1 MLITPIGLVRQK
13 IRGTMNILDEID
25 RWKLDAKFEESDR
38 YFYPVENLSKIESGD
53 YSYII
58 GRKGCGK
65 TAISQSLYERKSHD
79 FFSEKLTFKNFPFNE
94 LYKLNDKS
102 YTQPNQYI
110 TLWKYLIYSSVC
122 RMFVRNE
129 SINRELST
137 TLEKAYGG
145 NDSIKNLRRVI
156 GQWVNKEWSM
166 KLLGLGGKFTITD
179 NDEQSWTKKVDVLE
193 DVITEHIDGSNYFIL
208 FDELD
213 EDYSNIVKQGG
224 QSNYLA
230 LITSLFKAVQDIKQ
244 VFSDQGSAVKPVIFL
259 RDDIYDLLTDSDK
272 NKWND
277 FRVDVDWNK
286 ENIKDML
293 AYRISKAR
301 TYNAEIL
308 DFNTAWNTVFS
319 KQLIHYGSRQQ
330 KRTDI
335 FTYMSNSTHLRP
347 RDYIR
352 YLQVCANEAL
362 KNGEAKVSAKTVK
375 RVDHAF
381 SNYMRNELVD
391 EIHGILP
398 DIQEVFAIL
407 SEVRKWVLS
416 IDEFRAQYNKAVKNG
431 SISTKDPDLALKI
444 LFHFS
449 VIGNQPK
456 QKNIS
461 FFRYSNKEARLNFN
475 EKIVV
480 HRGLFKSLQIM

>member
-1 MLITPIGLVRQK
+1 MS
-13 IRGTMNILDEID
+13 ILDEID
-25 RWKLDAKFEESDR
+25 KWKLDAKFEESDR
-38 YFYPVENLSKIESGD
+38 YFYPIKDLSKIESGE

-65 TAISQSLYERKSHD
+65 TAISQSLYKRKSHD

-94 LYKLNDKS
+94 LYELSDNS

-129 SINRELST
+129 SINSELST
-137 TLEKAYGG
+137 NLEKVYGG
-145 NDSIKNLRRVI
+145 NNSIKNLRRVI

-166 KLLGLGGKFTITD
+166 KFFGLGGKFTISD
-179 NDEQSWTKKVDVLE
+179 NEKQSWIEKVDVLE
-193 DVITEHIDGSNYFIL
+193 DVITEHIDDSNYYIL

-244 VFSDQGSAVKPVIFL
+244 VFSEQGNTVKPVIFL

-277 FRVDVDWNK
+277 FRIDVDWNK
-286 ENIKDML
+286 DNIKDML
-293 AYRISKAR
+293 AYRISKAQPNN
-301 TYNAEIL
+301 TKIL
-308 DFNTAWNTVFS
+308 DFDTAWNNVFL
-319 KQLIHYGSRQQ
+319 KQLVHYGTRQQ
-330 KRTDI
+330 KKIDI

-352 YLQVCANEAL
+352 YLQVCAHEAL
-362 KNGEAKVSAKTVK
+362 KNGNNKISATTVK
-375 RVDHAF
+375 RVDKAF
-381 SNYMRNELVD
+381 SNYMRNELED

-407 SEVRKWVLS
+407 SEIRKWVFS
-416 IDEFRAQYNKAVKNG
+416 IDEFRTQYNKAVKNG
-431 SISTKDPDLALKI
+431 SIKMKDPDLALKI

-456 QKNIS
+456 QKNMS